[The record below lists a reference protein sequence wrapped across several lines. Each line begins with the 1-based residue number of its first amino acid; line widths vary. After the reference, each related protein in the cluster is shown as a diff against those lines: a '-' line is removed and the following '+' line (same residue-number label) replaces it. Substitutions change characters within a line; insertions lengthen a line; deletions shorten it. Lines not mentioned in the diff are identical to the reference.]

1 MISSVIPRLNEL
13 WMKCSSNNISMF
25 LHLPQ
30 REKDV
35 VAKHAKEVQL
45 YMQMN
50 RHGLMLTRRLRIRVH
65 TYHLQNT
72 VVSRGQGS
80 PDITRILDVSAVG
93 SGYGVWFQ
101 LLDPD
106 LGQR

>member
-1 MISSVIPRLNEL
+1 MISSVIPHLNEL

-25 LHLPQ
+25 LHLSQ

-45 YMQMN
+45 YTQTN
-50 RHGLMLTRRLRIRVH
+50 RHGVMLTRRLRICVLP
-65 TYHLQNT
+65 YDVQNT
-72 VVSRGQGS
+72 VVPHGQGS
-80 PDITRILDVSAVG
+80 PDITSILDVSAVG
-93 SGYGVWFQ
+93 SGCGFWFQ

-106 LGQR
+106 FGQR